1 MLSSDKNVEN
11 IGQLAELLK
20 HYLGLQTEYV
30 KLDVIDKVVRLLTA
44 AALAI
49 LFFLL
54 IIAVK
59 EERER
64 CDRAHIRHDPSVPE
78 IEVGLRII
86 IGFDIGDSGLEA
98 LMELRIVGILHLAG
112 LIDIKGDKDSK
123 SRERQD
129 HGDYRRHHLAL
140 HDEFLPQVTRGVLE
154 VVIPLLLLVLLL
166 FAHYRSRPCSLSIPR
181 SPWP

>member
-54 IIAVK
+54 IIAVMMFLSF
-59 EERER
+59 
-64 CDRAHIRHDPSVPE
+64 AAAYWLGQHIGMAPAFC
-78 IEVGLRII
+78 II
-86 IGFDIGDSGLEA
+86 SAF
-98 LMELRIVGILHLAG
+98 H
-112 LIDIKGDKDSK
+112 
-123 SRERQD
+123 
-129 HGDYRRHHLAL
+129 
-140 HDEFLPQVTRGVLE
+140 
-154 VVIPLLLLVLLL
+154 LLLLLL
-166 FAHYRSRPCSLSIPR
+166 FFLYHEKWIERPLVRFLANLLIGK
-181 SPWP
+181 

>member
-54 IIAVK
+54 IIAVMMFLSFAAAY
-59 EERER
+59 
-64 CDRAHIRHDPSVPE
+64 CLGQHIGMAPAFC
-78 IEVGLRII
+78 II
-86 IGFDIGDSGLEA
+86 SAF
-98 LMELRIVGILHLAG
+98 H
-112 LIDIKGDKDSK
+112 
-123 SRERQD
+123 
-129 HGDYRRHHLAL
+129 
-140 HDEFLPQVTRGVLE
+140 
-154 VVIPLLLLVLLL
+154 LLLLLL
-166 FAHYRSRPCSLSIPR
+166 FFLYHEKWIERPLVRFLANLLIGK
-181 SPWP
+181 